1 MEEGTMNRR
10 EALAATI
17 TGGLVVTGATRAAD
31 ESRRAD
37 QPARLTDAERQAL
50 EEGGPVV
57 TKVFIATLR
66 QRFSDEKAAELR
78 KFIDPRYLKEHGLQ
92 DGAFPIQRVVT
103 GDIYHND
110 RSDDPSTALVVAGT
124 EGGAK
129 ECFLFRLTVHEGK
142 VYIAP
147 LKAPDKKSKSFNPW
161 IHRVQV

>member
-1 MEEGTMNRR
+1 MNRR

-17 TGGLVVTGATRAAD
+17 TGGLVVTGATSAAG
-31 ESRRAD
+31 EPRLAD

-57 TKVFIATLR
+57 TKTFIAALR
-66 QRFSDEKAAELR
+66 ERFSDEKAAELR

-92 DGAFPIQRVVT
+92 DGVFPIQRVVT
-103 GDIYHND
+103 GDIHDNNL
-110 RSDDPSTALVVAGT
+110 SDDPSTALVVADT

-129 ECFLFRLTVHEGK
+129 ECFLFRLTVHEGT

-161 IHRVQV
+161 IYRMKV